1 MALLK
6 AYFIKTDLPYGYDMY
21 DSCVVVAYDKAG
33 AIKIASDKC
42 SHDWEE
48 NDPKWDDTNVT
59 CIELTQA
66 EMLKIS
72 NGSGEGR
79 YRNERDKG
87 IVTASFNA
95 G

>member
-6 AYFIKTDLPYGYDMY
+6 AYFIKTNLPYGYDMY

-42 SHDWEE
+42 SPYDWEDSE
-48 NDPKWDDTNVT
+48 GWDDTNVT
-59 CIELTQA
+59 CNELTQA
-66 EMLKIS
+66 EMLRIS
-72 NGSGEGR
+72 NEGR
-79 YRNERDKG
+79 YGNERDKG

>member
-6 AYFIKTDLPYGYDMY
+6 AYFIKTNLPYGYDMY
-21 DSCVVVAYDKAG
+21 DSCVVVAYDRAG

-42 SHDWEE
+42 SPYDWEE
-48 NDPKWDDTNVT
+48 SDRKWDHTNVI
-59 CIELTQA
+59 CNKLTQA
-66 EMLKIS
+66 EMLRIS
-72 NGSGEGR
+72 NEGR
-79 YRNERDKG
+79 YHDGRDKG